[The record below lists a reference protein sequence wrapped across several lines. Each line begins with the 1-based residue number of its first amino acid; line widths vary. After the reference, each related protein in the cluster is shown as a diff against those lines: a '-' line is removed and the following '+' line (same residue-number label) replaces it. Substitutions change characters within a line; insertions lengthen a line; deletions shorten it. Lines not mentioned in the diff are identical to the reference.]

1 MSPPRLNRT
10 DRRTFIAFASIALPV
25 SVRGLLA
32 DHHVISADPLTVDFD
47 ICSLRGRYT
56 PVEDFYVRNHG
67 EVPSNIA
74 AAFLRIE
81 GEVERPQEI
90 TPNQLA
96 SLEKRKLGAVLECAG
111 NPVATVGKV
120 SNGIWEGWSFGEVL
134 SLARPAN
141 AGAYVNL
148 FGRDGYARSIPISR
162 ACADGMVVTH
172 LNGQPLSR
180 HHGAPWRA
188 LFPGWYG
195 MDAVKWLERIV
206 VSKTA
211 LPANQAAYLE
221 LTQGPT
227 GEYESRPL
235 PRVQVKSLI
244 LSPENGAVLRHG
256 RLQTVGIAWSGQGQ
270 IAKVDVSPDG
280 GAEWRPAIIDRTAPY
295 EWVWWHCELDVKRL
309 GAVALAGRATD
320 EQGSTRRAKRG
331 ARRVDGYGNS
341 WYHRVGCVIV

>member
-1 MSPPRLNRT
+1 MSPPRLSYT
-10 DRRTFIAFASIALPV
+10 DRRTFIAFASLALPI

-32 DHHVISADPLTVDFD
+32 EHHVISAHPLTVDFD

-56 PVEDFYVRNHG
+56 AVEDFYVRNHG
-67 EVPSNIA
+67 EIPSDIGA
-74 AAFLRIE
+74 SFLHLE

-90 TPNQLA
+90 TPDRLA

-120 SNGIWEGWSFGEVL
+120 SNGIWEGWSLGEVL

-141 AGAYVNL
+141 TGTYLNL
-148 FGRDGYARSIPISR
+148 FGRDGYARSIQTSR

-211 LPANQAAYLE
+211 LPANQMAYLE
-221 LTQGPT
+221 LTESPS

-244 LSPENGAVLRHG
+244 LSPEDGAVLRHG
-256 RLQTVGIAWSGQGQ
+256 KVVTRGIAWSGQGQ
-270 IAKVDVSPDG
+270 IAKVDVSADG
-280 GAEWRPAIIDRTAPY
+280 GVTWQPATIDRAATY
-295 EWVWWHCELDVKRL
+295 EWAWWRSELDLNRL
-309 GAVALAGRATD
+309 GAAELVCRATD
-320 EQGSTRRAKRG
+320 EQGSTQPAKRDP
-331 ARRVDGYGNS
+331 RRLDRYGNS
-341 WYHRVGCVIV
+341 WYHQVGCVII